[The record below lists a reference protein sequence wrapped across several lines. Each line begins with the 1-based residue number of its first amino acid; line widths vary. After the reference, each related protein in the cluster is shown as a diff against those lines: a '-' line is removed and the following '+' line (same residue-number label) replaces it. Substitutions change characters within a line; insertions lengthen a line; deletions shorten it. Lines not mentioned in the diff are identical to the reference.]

1 MRSMWAG
8 AISFGPLPGGDLLHF
23 APADPFW
30 GY

>member
-8 AISFGPLPGGDLLHF
+8 AISFGPLPGGDLVVL
-23 APADPFW
+23 ADPFR